1 MCSYRGYG
9 LSQGKPTEP
18 GLKQDAQASLD
29 YLTTN
34 STVVDKGNVSCASLV
49 PEQAQSIQHKACNG
63 RSILAARHKAQ
74 CIHGNAHKPSSV
86 LHVLALII
94 SFGSP

>member
-1 MCSYRGYG
+1 MWCCSYRGYG

-34 STVVDKGNVSCASLV
+34 SAVDTGNVSCAAWL
-49 PEQAQSIQHKACNG
+49 HWC
-63 RSILAARHKAQ
+63 
-74 CIHGNAHKPSSV
+74 SV
-86 LHVLALII
+86 CSAVV
-94 SFGSP
+94 